1 MDWTKSFNISSAKP
15 GRPVRLSGV
24 EKTALQ
30 TAFDEHAEEGVISA
44 FDVPLVIMD
53 LGWSVE
59 EFSGTDN
66 LDECVETLKPH
77 FLNEVITF
85 DDFSDGFSRMITRQ
99 VLDPGFV
106 SDGDDSDDDKGGFL
120 AEEIADIED
129 DASSEGG
136 GGFVASDDD
145 EGGGFVASEEDDD
158 EGGGGFF
165 VASDGETGGA
175 VEAAEE
181 KPKKKRKKKNDVSSE
196 DIPLAFSWFT
206 KSDTIT
212 TADLRRIAKL
222 IKDNASE
229 KDFKDM
235 MEVAGAVGGKI
246 DIQAFE
252 GLLKQL

>member
-1 MDWTKSFNISSAKP
+1 MDWTKSFTISSAKP

-30 TAFDEHAEEGVISA
+30 AAFDEHAEDGVISA

-66 LDECVETLKPH
+66 LDECVNILKPH
-77 FLNEVITF
+77 FLNDVITF

-106 SDGDDSDDDKGGFL
+106 SEGEGSGDDQGGFL

-136 GGFVASDDD
+136 GGFVASDED
-145 EGGGFVASEEDDD
+145 EGGGFVASEEEGD
-158 EGGGGFF
+158 EGGGFF
-165 VASDGETGGA
+165 VASDGGTGGII
-175 VEAAEE
+175 EPIEE
-181 KPKKKRKKKNDVSSE
+181 KPKKKKRKKNNVFVEDV
-196 DIPLAFSWFT
+196 PLAFSWFT
-206 KSDTIT
+206 KSDTIN

-222 IKDNASE
+222 VKDNASE

-252 GLLKQL
+252 GLLKKL